1 MNRTFTF
8 TTEHIVLRAPEPED
22 LEVMYRIENNPEV
35 WMVSNTTV
43 PYSRYVL
50 KKYISNCTNDIYQDH
65 EIRLMIHHRESNVV
79 VGMID
84 LIDFSPL
91 HGRAEIGM
99 VILDEYRRKGLG
111 REALSLL
118 CDYAFSRLHLHQLYA
133 YIAADNT
140 ASLALF
146 ADGGFQE
153 GARLKQWI
161 NFGTEYQDVCVM
173 QRFTSSCS

>member
-1 MNRTFTF
+1 MSRHFTF
-8 TTEHIVLRAPEPED
+8 STEHIVLRAPEPED
-22 LEVMYRIENNPEV
+22 LEVMYHIENNPEV

-50 KKYISNCTNDIYQDH
+50 KRYINNCTNDIYQDH
-65 EIRLMIHHRESNVV
+65 EIRLMIHHRQDDIV

-99 VILDEYRRKGLG
+99 VILDEYRRQGLG
-111 REALSLL
+111 YEALSLM
-118 CDYAFSRLHLHQLYA
+118 CNYAFQRLHLHQLYA
-133 YIAADNT
+133 YIASDNI
-140 ASLALF
+140 ASLKLF
-146 ADGGFQE
+146 SNGGFQK
-153 GARLKQWI
+153 GACLKQWI
-161 NFGTEYQDVCVM
+161 NFGMEYQDVYVM